1 MHVLCD
7 VFNQHGEKY
16 TKCTNLPRHTSLRSF
31 VIKWHVL
38 SAKKDKSAMFRTP
51 AENRSAGKFLAEI
64 NYRKPRGEESEMIG
78 RNMQPAP
85 RMPRAISAEIT
96 FARLSYRYGR
106 IFPFFS
112 SCKERWEKFQQM
124 AEKLC
129 PQTCI
134 GSVRWP
140 RYKTFV
146 RVPWHRMRVD
156 LAS

>member
-1 MHVLCD
+1 MQGTC
-7 VFNQHGEKY
+7 
-16 TKCTNLPRHTSLRSF
+16 HTLSLAQRNSVWIGSF
-31 VIKWHVL
+31 FFLIKWHVVSIFVIL
-38 SAKKDKSAMFRTP
+38 FCQNGQLGDVSDS
-51 AENRSAGKFLAEI
+51 AENRSAGKFLTEI

-124 AEKLC
+124 AEAVPTSMHRFGSLAYVQNLC
-129 PQTCI
+129 ACA
-134 GSVRWP
+134 
-140 RYKTFV
+140 
-146 RVPWHRMRVD
+146 
-156 LAS
+156 LAPHACRSS